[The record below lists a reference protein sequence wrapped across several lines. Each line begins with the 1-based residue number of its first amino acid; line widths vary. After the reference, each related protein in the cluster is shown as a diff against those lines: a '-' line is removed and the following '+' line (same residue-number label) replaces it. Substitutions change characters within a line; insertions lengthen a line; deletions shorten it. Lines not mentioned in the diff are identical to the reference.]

1 MGFLDIFKKKTGYN
15 LPDMYKGIVTKDE
28 YNFVMNT
35 SIQYHEENG
44 FIISKIDE
52 GEIVTEVN
60 GEAQHRYLDNLVRT
74 LSGNKNG
81 NWRNMIYEHF
91 GKLKYNPSA
100 FDYLYKDF
108 SYASQFLRVLIKGE
122 NFIFPDKI
130 DNYISRID
138 FPKTNTFLILEFEG
152 QFHYVRKDES
162 LEWEQTDEELFE
174 IAISN
179 IPTNEIETKI
189 YHLQEKFKIYTFFSG
204 HYRASYILSFKKD
217 PDYIKGKFGTLISIP
232 TKGTALACPIEN
244 EDILQLIKAI
254 NPDKEKFYH
263 EDPGNITLNYYWLY
277 NNEFHVFPTEKVK
290 ENSDEITIKLP
301 EKLLDLLVNEN

>member
-1 MGFLDIFKKKTGYN
+1 MGFFDIFKKKTGYN
-15 LPDMYKGIVTKDE
+15 LPEMYKGIVTRDE

-35 SIQYHEENG
+35 AIQYHEENG
-44 FIISKIDE
+44 IIITKIDE
-52 GEIVTEVN
+52 GEIVTEIN
-60 GEAQHRYLDNLVRT
+60 GEIEHRYLDNLVRT
-74 LSGNKNG
+74 LSGNKDG
-81 NWRNMIYEHF
+81 NWRNIIYEHF
-91 GKLKYNPSA
+91 NKLKYNSSA
-100 FDYLYKDF
+100 LDYLYKDF

-152 QFHYVRKDES
+152 KFHYIRKEES
-162 LEWEQTDEELFE
+162 LEWHQTEEELFE

-189 YHLQEKFKIYTFFSG
+189 YDLHSKFKIYTFFSG
-204 HYRASYILSFKKD
+204 DFSASYILNFKKD
-217 PDYIKGKFGTLISIP
+217 PNYIKGKFGTLISIP

-244 EDILQLIKAI
+244 ENILELIEII
-254 NPDKEKFYH
+254 NPNNEKFYH
-263 EDPGNITLNYYWLY
+263 KDPGNITLNYYWLY
-277 NNEFHVFPTEKVK
+277 NNEFDIFPTEKAK

-301 EKLLDLLVNEN
+301 EKLLDLFVNEN